1 MYLMSDEMDSVASIR
16 SGVYLLL
23 RFISFEWRVHHHFRL
38 HVIFLFCANVHVRVC
53 VSFSVF
59 IDLLFKRKTDRFFS
73 LSQVIIHTQYPFCLI
88 LIWFYQYRI
97 EIFYLNNP
105 QPFWLIRLWNP
116 HRAVHSLGKI
126 SNEQKPRKKIETR
139 FRKKST
145 KRFNEQKHLFISI
158 NSDSK
163 LPHTH
168 TIQIQIHILQ
178 IFFSISIKLFSNV
191 LY

>member
-1 MYLMSDEMDSVASIR
+1 MKWIRLPAFVPKFICSFASSLLNDVYTTISDYMWFFSLAPMCMCECVC
-16 SGVYLLL
+16 
-23 RFISFEWRVHHHFRL
+23 E
-38 HVIFLFCANVHVRVC
+38 C

-73 LSQVIIHTQYPFCLI
+73 LSPVIIHTQYPFCLI

-168 TIQIQIHILQ
+168 TIQI
-178 IFFSISIKLFSNV
+178 
-191 LY
+191 